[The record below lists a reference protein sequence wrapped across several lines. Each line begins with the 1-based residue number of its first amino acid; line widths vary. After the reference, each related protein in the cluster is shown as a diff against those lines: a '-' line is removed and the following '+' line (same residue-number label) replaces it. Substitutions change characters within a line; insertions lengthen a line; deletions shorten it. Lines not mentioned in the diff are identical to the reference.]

1 MIDLSRTIAITPEEF
16 NEELRRAW
24 EDGALEM
31 SIWTTNYISGM
42 DDPKPLN
49 PHGDREWRR

>member
-1 MIDLSRTIAITPEEF
+1 MIDLSRTIAMTPEEL

-49 PHGDREWRR
+49 PHGDREWWR